1 MFEGIGDRM
10 ETEIHALAPASM
22 PIKIIAPPERK
33 YSVSYV
39 IHLFGSAIGIGMDW
53 WLNISIIINI
63 PTNVDYQ
70 SRI

>member
-39 IHLFGSAIGIGMDW
+39 IHLDPFIDFT
-53 WLNISIIINI
+53 LDLQL
-63 PTNVDYQ
+63 V
-70 SRI
+70 